1 MSQSKNIEDFINVLV
16 VSFITTTIVIVGRDV
31 IQILNDKIKK
41 LNGDVKQLKDVIKE
55 NDDKHNF
62 HLKEIEAS
70 YKTKFD
76 DFTIKYNNDM
86 LSVNANIKGQI
97 STLDET
103 VGEICDDISK
113 LNDDIKYNS
122 DAIVTVIAQSTIL
135 NNQVLVL
142 QTEVKQYMNNDF

>member
-1 MSQSKNIEDFINVLV
+1 MSHNRNIEELINAFIF
-16 VSFITTTIVIVGRDV
+16 SFIITMILITARDV
-31 IQILNDKIKK
+31 IKLLNDKIEKINAEIER
-41 LNGDVKQLKDVIKE
+41 LNMLIEDNNL
-55 NDDKHNF
+55 KHNF

-122 DAIVTVIAQSTIL
+122 EAIVTVIAQSTIL